1 MDSYV
6 LLGATIVFA
15 VYLIFRFRPVLS
27 TFSRSGSRT
36 AARAALKDAKT
47 RLGVAKTDEE
57 RALCLGDAGDASA
70 SAGRINGAIGYY
82 MRAMRLDPRSA
93 ALIDRAATHLED
105 HPHALE
111 TLLWRRLG
119 AENWTGATAEPA
131 HAALRHLA
139 QLYTQGPLR
148 HSVRARVIRN
158 ALATVAPSPEAEAPN
173 PAPRT
178 GLATHDDGSAPANP

>member
-15 VYLIFRFRPVLS
+15 VYLIFRFRPALS
-27 TFSRSGSRT
+27 GLSRGGARS

-47 RLGVAKTDEE
+47 RLDAAKTDEE

-70 SAGRINGAIGYY
+70 SAGRTNGAVGYY
-82 MRAMRLDPRSA
+82 IRAMRLDPRSA
-93 ALIDRAATHLED
+93 ALIERAATHLEE

-119 AENWTGATAEPA
+119 AESWTGPTAAPA

-139 QLYTQGPLR
+139 KLYAHGALR
-148 HSVRARVIRN
+148 QSVRARVFRN
-158 ALATVAPSPEAEAPN
+158 ALAAVAPSTESEEAN
-173 PAPRT
+173 PAPRA
-178 GLATHDDGSAPANP
+178 GLATRDDGSAPANP